1 MSSGLLFS
9 FNEREGLDEAGT
21 EEIMKE
27 MISLGKAYDKL
38 ISEYYKSIKKECG
51 VKIVA
56 QFFQA
61 EAYFQSTIRK
71 LIFENIPIIGDLDN

>member
-9 FNEREGLDEAGT
+9 FHEREGLDEAST

-38 ISEYYKSIKKECG
+38 ISKYYKSIKKECG
-51 VKIVA
+51 VKTA
-56 QFFQA
+56 APFFQL
-61 EAYFQSTIRK
+61 EAYFQSSIRK
-71 LIFENIPIIGDLDN
+71 LIFENIPIIGGIG